1 MVSQSLMNYMGY
13 LEIAICL
20 AALCFLTVK
29 RQWRDYWATGSFL
42 AVRAVADSILTLL
55 WHSIYGQDHHKNHH
69 TAYLA
74 YFYIYWT
81 TFAIESLLALSIV
94 YSIYRLTMKPLKGL
108 QRFGSIFFCVVAGIT
123 VVATVGW
130 TFASYSMGPR
140 FFIAAT
146 SYLQRNQSLLTL
158 CMLLVVFCAMRPTGI
173 SGGSKIFG
181 VGLGLGVLAACDLVR
196 TWWLAAH
203 LNMYRTYSAINGV
216 VICAILLLWTAYFA
230 LPEPERREI
239 DVRSPLLRWNR
250 MLLNRASS

>member
-1 MVSQSLMNYMGY
+1 MGY
-13 LEIAICL
+13 IEIVICVV
-20 AALCFLTVK
+20 ALCFITVK
-29 RQWRDYWATGSFL
+29 GQWRDYWAMGSFL
-42 AVRAVADSILTLL
+42 AVRAVADSSLILL
-55 WHSIYGQDHHKNHH
+55 WHSSYRQGNH
-69 TAYLA
+69 TAYPA

-108 QRFGSIFFCVVAGIT
+108 QRFGSIVFCVVAGIT
-123 VVATVGW
+123 VVATMGW
-130 TFASYSMGPR
+130 AFTSYSMGPR

-146 SYLQRNQSLLTL
+146 LHLQRNQSLLTL
-158 CMLLVVFCAMRPTGI
+158 CMLLVVFCAMRPAGI

-181 VGLGLGVLAACDLVR
+181 VGLGMGVLALCDLVR
-196 TWWLAAH
+196 TWWLSIH
-203 LNMYRTYSAINGV
+203 LNMHMYFYVINGV